1 MRFPTRLDAAIA
13 AIAAT
18 AAMSFCTL
26 ATAADAP
33 AGAAAAADGVGDMI
47 TVQTI
52 SAMSHRMPSA
62 DAATLAGAYP
72 LSNGELLRVSFE
84 RNRLYADLGQRRTEL
99 VQTGRTNFVGRGT
112 GMQFTFDQVPF
123 ATDVVIT
130 NR

>member
-33 AGAAAAADGVGDMI
+33 AGAAPADGGSDMI